1 MQKVINV
8 LAIISFVG
16 TGSIVG
22 AGAFVYFNRDSI
34 IESVKERVTKA
45 ATAAITDALPDLLDG
60 AMPESPDATGNVNPP
75 TTGGDVLP

>member
-22 AGAFVYFNRDSI
+22 TGAFVYFNRDSI

-45 ATAAITDALPDLLDG
+45 ATAAITEALPDLLDG
-60 AMPESPDATGNVNPP
+60 AMPEITAATRYFIPP
-75 TTGGDVLP
+75 TTGGVVFP

>member
-22 AGAFVYFNRDSI
+22 TGAFVYFNRDSI
-34 IESVKERVTKA
+34 IESVKERVT
-45 ATAAITDALPDLLDG
+45 
-60 AMPESPDATGNVNPP
+60 TGSNSSNY
-75 TTGGDVLP
+75 